1 MLAITDL
8 TVIEN
13 HARIS
18 DIRVQ
23 EALQFGRII
32 DLHRVIEKN
41 LPELETYGR
50 GFCQSGK
57 KPLAGLKGGRPTK
70 EYMLTEEQAV
80 LVCMFARTPQA
91 ATARKMIVDVFMAWR
106 RGEALPQP
114 GGEGITITKDDYIAL
129 LLDQNILLS
138 LKAAVKTPRKPPVPL
153 TSAEKAKIISLT
165 AQGLSN
171 GEIARQTGRS
181 TATISLLRN
190 GFRIIN
196 GGDA

>member
-1 MLAITDL
+1 MMLAVTYL

-13 HARIS
+13 HARIP
-18 DIRVQ
+18 DTRVC
-23 EALQFGRII
+23 EALGFGEMKA
-32 DLHRVIEKN
+32 LHRLIARHED
-41 LPELETYGR
+41 ELQTYGGIYR
-50 GFCQSGK
+50 QVDPKIGR
-57 KPLAGLKGGRPTK
+57 GRPTHT
-70 EYMLTEEQAV
+70 YMLTEEQAV

-129 LLDQNILLS
+129 LLDQNMLLS

-153 TSAEKAKIISLT
+153 TSAEKAKIISLAT
-165 AQGLSN
+165 QGLSN